1 MLPAKNL
8 KLRDAQRRFPEMS
21 NRRKVVILSIIL
33 SLLFVF
39 TGCSKTN
46 SGSQNTANTQYK
58 KIIVGSDK
66 FEPYI
71 YQDDQGNFTGIDVEL
86 AREAFHRMGYEP
98 EFKAIVWENKKEYL
112 ADGKV
117 DCLWGCFSMNR
128 REDEY
133 QWAGSYLYSSQV
145 VAVRLDS
152 DIYQISDLMEK
163 TVAVQETGKAEEYL
177 LRSDRSKV
185 PKVAKV
191 YAFSNMDEVYSAL
204 RKNYVQAI
212 CGHESALNSFVQ
224 TAPDKY
230 RILEEALFSSKLG
243 VAFDKN
249 YDKKFVEQL
258 NDMLKDGTTKK
269 IIERYHLDAEKALKE
284 ESE

>member
-1 MLPAKNL
+1 MNG
-8 KLRDAQRRFPEMS
+8 RR
-21 NRRKVVILSIIL
+21 RIKTICIVLG
-33 SLLFVF
+33 LLFALA
-39 TGCSKTN
+39 GCSE
-46 SGSQNTANTQYK
+46 SSQKKSENQYK
-58 KIIVGSDK
+58 KIKVGSDR

-71 YQDDQGNFTGIDVEL
+71 YQDDSGNFTGVDVEL

-98 EFKAIVWENKKEYL
+98 EFKQIVWENKKEYL

-117 DCLWGCFSMNR
+117 DCLWGCFSMNG

-133 QWAGSYLYSSQV
+133 QWAGPYLYSSQV

-152 DIYQISDLMEK
+152 DIYQISDLTGE

-224 TAPDKY
+224 TAPDQY
-230 RILEEALFSSKLG
+230 RILEESLFSSKLG

-249 YDKKFVEQL
+249 YNKKFVEQL
-258 NDMLKDGTTKK
+258 DDILADMLQDGTTKK
-269 IIERYHLDAEKALKE
+269 IIEKYNLDVKKALKE
-284 ESE
+284 ENE